1 MNIGIM
7 NDGHCMELT
16 QEIFEFI
23 SPKGVFEWF
32 DLIEGTCEGD
42 TTAITFEEKDL
53 PPFPVDPK
61 HQKIVARKFHHI
73 TVTDFPLRGRPTRL
87 TFRRR
92 YWQLDGQQEYLKR
105 DIKLVFP
112 GTQLEHEFAAFL
124 KENGRDGSHF
134 AGRHCQIPE
143 DPGQRV

>member
-1 MNIGIM
+1 MDI
-7 NDGHCMELT
+7 CMELT
-16 QEIFEFI
+16 QEIFELIF
-23 SPKGVFEWF
+23 PKGVFEWF
-32 DLIEGTCEGD
+32 DLTEGTREGD
-42 TTAITFEEKDL
+42 TTVITFKEKDI
-53 PPFPVDPK
+53 PPLTDEHK
-61 HQKIVARKFHHI
+61 HQKIVARKFHPI

-92 YWQLDGQQEYLKR
+92 YWQLEGQKAYLKR

-124 KENGRDGSHF
+124 KEDGRDGSRI
-134 AGRHCQIPE
+134 AGRHCRFPE